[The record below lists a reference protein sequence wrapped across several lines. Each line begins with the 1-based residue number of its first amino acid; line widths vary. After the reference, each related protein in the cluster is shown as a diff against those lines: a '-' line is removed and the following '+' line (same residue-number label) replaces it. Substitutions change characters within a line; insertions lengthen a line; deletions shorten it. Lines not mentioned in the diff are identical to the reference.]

1 MTNKMKI
8 QYANEIAVIKN
19 NFLNC
24 IADGLKSV
32 GTWFK
37 KTTNTVTYLHVAT
50 KYIYVELFQETT
62 KEGF

>member
-32 GTWFK
+32 GS
-37 KTTNTVTYLHVAT
+37 
-50 KYIYVELFQETT
+50 
-62 KEGF
+62 